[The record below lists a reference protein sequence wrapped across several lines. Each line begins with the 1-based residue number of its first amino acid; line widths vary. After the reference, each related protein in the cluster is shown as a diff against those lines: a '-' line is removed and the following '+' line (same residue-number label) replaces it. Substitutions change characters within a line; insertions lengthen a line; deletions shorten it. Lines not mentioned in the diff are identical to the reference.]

1 MKNCL
6 LIILLILL
14 FSCTDSKRQVAKK
27 KDIIINDSI
36 ENAYGSVPRVL
47 VNIDSLIAQ
56 YRWLYNSEKINT
68 KIIYGDTTMFIYY
81 HKNFM
86 DYTDT
91 LIIYKPDSLVLRSQ
105 LKFMSKK
112 NINFKG
118 KSIVVKKYR
127 QEIEPRS
134 PSGNVYINDSLG
146 LILKRFL
153 AHPSGEH
160 IILYNTNKFPKLHE
174 AIINDSLF
182 FAGQWFD

>member
-1 MKNCL
+1 MKNSL
-6 LIILLILL
+6 LILFFILL
-14 FSCTDSKRQVAKK
+14 FSCTDAKRHIKK
-27 KDIIINDSI
+27 KNIIINDSI
-36 ENAYGSVPRVL
+36 ENAYGSVPKSV
-47 VNIDSLIAQ
+47 VNIDSLIAH

-68 KIIYGDTTMFIYY
+68 KIIYGDTTRFIYY

-91 LIIYKPDSLVLRSQ
+91 LTIYKPDSIVLRSQ

-112 NINFKG
+112 TINFKG

-127 QEIEPRS
+127 QEIERRY

-153 AHPSGEH
+153 THPSGEH
-160 IILYNTNKFPKLHE
+160 IILYNTDKFPILQE

-182 FAGQWFD
+182 FAPQWFD